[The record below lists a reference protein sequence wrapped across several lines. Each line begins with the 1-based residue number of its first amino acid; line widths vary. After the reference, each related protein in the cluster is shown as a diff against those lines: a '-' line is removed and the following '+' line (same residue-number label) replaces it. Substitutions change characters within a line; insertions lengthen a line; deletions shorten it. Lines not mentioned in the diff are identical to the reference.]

1 MRVWLAHLLSFCS
14 CEAQTLLWHQSL
26 CVINCVAP
34 TSKVWSPWLP
44 GPPPWVPCGS
54 VGPAVPSFPPPWC
67 LCPPALMT
75 SHSQVLPSPLLMHEV
90 MAFQPGSSPPVSPV
104 QIFHLTLSL
113 SSNSQVH
120 PPCVW
125 HLLPSLHRQGAPP
138 SSVSFFR
145 ETWPSPSLRVVAGGQ
160 DERQSW
166 NLVIEGDKVADHHHL
181 LTFKL
186 EDYITSVFYKAV
198 HHLGDM

>member
-1 MRVWLAHLLSFCS
+1 MRVWLAHLLSCS

-26 CVINCVAP
+26 CVINYVPP

-44 GPPPWVPCGS
+44 GPPLRVPCGS
-54 VGPAVPSFPPPWC
+54 VGPAAPSFPP
-67 LCPPALMT
+67 ALVA
-75 SHSQVLPSPLLMHEV
+75 SHSQVIPSPLLVHDI
-90 MAFQPGSSPPVSPV
+90 MAFQPGSSPRVSPV

-113 SSNSQVH
+113 SSDSQVH

-125 HLLPSLHRQGAPP
+125 HLQLSLHRQGAPP
-138 SSVSFFR
+138 SSVTTSLQISFFG
-145 ETWPSPSLRVVAGGQ
+145 ETWPSPSVRVVAGSQ

-166 NLVIEGDKVADHHHL
+166 NLVVEGDRVADHHHL
-181 LTFKL
+181 LTFTL
-186 EDYITSVFYKAV
+186 EDYITSVFYKAA